1 MKLKL
6 VILIAYLL
14 VATAPVAFEAQ
25 SLAVQDDCTKPEC
38 DKRGKCADP
47 AHHIITLDLTGV
59 EGKVC
64 FPHKTHEKYINPDT
78 AFVHK
83 AEKEAE
89 CIGCHHRRNEVSDA
103 PTLWKC
109 SSCHRSETT
118 VSNPRNTEGDEVY
131 NKRVFHELCI
141 GCHKAANAQADSRCK
156 APVACTECHEPGTGV
171 PRAISSQE

>member
-14 VATAPVAFEAQ
+14 VAITPVAFEAQ
-25 SLAVQDDCTKPEC
+25 SLPAQDDCGKPGC
-38 DKRGKCADP
+38 DKRGKCNDP
-47 AHHIITLDLTGV
+47 ANHIFTLDLTGV

-64 FPHKTHEKYINPDT
+64 FPHKTHEMYINPDP
-78 AFVHK
+78 AFAHTT
-83 AEKEAE
+83 EKGAE

-109 SSCHRSETT
+109 DSCHRSEST
-118 VSNPRNTEGDEVY
+118 VSNPRNREGDEMY

-141 GCHKAANAQADSRCK
+141 GCHKATNALADSKCK
-156 APVACTECHEPGTGV
+156 APVACSECHEPGTGV
-171 PRAISSQE
+171 PRAISSK